1 MPQTGDQGERARLHD
16 RTITTVCI
24 HDRSIHD
31 SIVCIMLVRGGANCT
46 RQLLLLSANLYNTY
60 CALIHLFIHLF
71 IHHLMDKVEE
81 LAGQL
86 GDVHKLTRSAF
97 DEKMEKEVTRLR

>member
-1 MPQTGDQGERARLHD
+1 
-16 RTITTVCI
+16 
-24 HDRSIHD
+24 
-31 SIVCIMLVRGGANCT
+31 
-46 RQLLLLSANLYNTY
+46 
-60 CALIHLFIHLF
+60 
-71 IHHLMDKVEE
+71 MDKVEE